1 MTENKIQRKPYEK
14 PHSEVVELRMEA
26 PLLMGSANNNTTNHG
41 TSIGASI
48 QQWGEE
54 TFGGN

>member
-14 PHSEVVELRMEA
+14 PQCEVVELRMEA
-26 PLLMGSANNNTTNHG
+26 PLLMGSNTTNHS

>member
-26 PLLMGSANNNTTNHG
+26 PLLMGSANNTTTNSTG
-41 TSIGASI
+41 VGAKI
-48 QQWGEE
+48 NDWVDE
-54 TFGGN
+54 NLN

>member
-26 PLLMGSANNNTTNHG
+26 PLLMSSANNTTNPHSTG
-41 TSIGASI
+41 VGAKISD
-48 QQWGEE
+48 WVDE
-54 TFGGN
+54 NLN